1 MKNPSATVL
10 DFGSSKISVLCGERA
25 INNSFNIK
33 ASADVEYAGFS
44 GGEFFEPNLVLNS
57 VKSAI
62 TAAETTL
69 KNKIKKVYVG
79 VPGEF
84 ITTVVR
90 ETEKIY
96 KRKRKINEADID
108 ELFASADIFEDNEVY
123 TVIKKSAIFFEID
136 GDKRVIS
143 PIGQRI
149 TKIRAMC
156 SFVLCEK
163 KFLVFIIK
171 ILNSLGI
178 KEYDFICSTL
188 AMTRFLFSQKEREK
202 NVLLADI
209 GYITTSV
216 MVASGKGLLFT
227 KSFSDG
233 GGYIAADLA
242 ECLHIPFAI
251 ASKLRNQI
259 SLNVELSPDDKYEIK
274 SGDDKYMYDAL
285 VVHQIVK
292 DRLNVI
298 CTYIKKVF
306 SECPYH
312 IEPEKTLYITGGGIS
327 YMRGAIEYLSS
338 KLNRNVE
345 MAVSPGFSNSNKPHR
360 SSIFA
365 VLDVALVREER
376 ETRST
381 NFFKKL
387 FK

>member
-10 DFGSSKISVLCGERA
+10 DFGSSKISILCGERA
-25 INNSFNIK
+25 INNSYNVK
-33 ASADVEYAGFS
+33 ATADIEYAGFS
-44 GGEFFEPNLVLNS
+44 GGEFFEPSLVQNC

-62 TAAETTL
+62 SAAETTL

-90 ETEKIY
+90 ETTKTY
-96 KRKRKINEADID
+96 KRKRKIDEMDVNEI
-108 ELFASADIFEDNEVY
+108 FASADIFEDNEEY

-136 GDKRVIS
+136 DDKRVVS
-143 PIGQRI
+143 PIGLKVN
-149 TKIRAMC
+149 KIRAMC

-163 KFLVFIIK
+163 KFLVFVIK

-178 KEYDFICSTL
+178 KDYDFICSTL
-188 AMTRFLFSQKEREK
+188 AMTQFLFSQKEREN

-209 GYITTSV
+209 GYITTNV

-242 ECLHIPFAI
+242 ECLHVPYAI
-251 ASKLRNQI
+251 AAKLKNQI

-274 SGDDKYMYDAL
+274 SGDEKYLYDAL

-312 IEPEKTLYITGGGIS
+312 IDPHLTLYITGGGIS
-327 YMRGAIEYLSS
+327 YMRGTMEYLSS

-345 MAVSPGFSNSNKPHR
+345 MAVSPHFFNNKPHR

-365 VLDVALVREER
+365 VLEIALKREAR
-376 ETRST
+376 ASNT